1 LVDERAANSYLNGAS
16 LLVRYVLV
24 TDFAWKNLDI
34 EETILRRA
42 GACIVVAG
50 TGTESE
56 LLELAPGADGILTC
70 WKPLTGNVIRR
81 ATHCLCI
88 GRFGIGLDNI
98 DVQGATKAGILVTNV
113 PAYCVDEVSD
123 HAMALLLSC
132 ARKTAFYDRNIKSG
146 VYDLQAGTPL
156 YRLREKTLGIVGFGK
171 IGRALSAKA
180 RAFGLKIIAFDPY
193 SNAAAMAEHGVE
205 LVAFPELIK
214 RSDFVSV
221 HVPLSSETCGLFNYE
236 AFRAMKPTSVIVNT
250 SRGDVIDSKA
260 LLTALEEGLIA
271 AAGLDV
277 LSVEPPAG
285 DDQLTRHP
293 KVVATPHA
301 AFNSEESLQELRHSA
316 AVQMA
321 DVLSGRRPQ
330 NIVNAEVLQEP
341 QLRWRPA

>member
-1 LVDERAANSYLNGAS
+1 MRQ
-16 LLVRYVLV
+16 VLV
-24 TDFAWKNLDI
+24 TDFAWKDLEI
-34 EETILRRA
+34 EETILRRV
-42 GACIVVAG
+42 GARIVVAS
-50 TGTESE
+50 TGCESE

-70 WKPLTGNVIRR
+70 WKTVNATVIQR
-81 ATHCLCI
+81 AAHCLSI

-98 DVQGATKAGILVTNV
+98 DVQGATEAGILVTNV

-146 VYDLQAGTPL
+146 MYDLQAGTPL

-171 IGRALSAKA
+171 IGKALSAKA
-180 RAFGLKIIAFDPY
+180 RAFGLKIMVFDPY
-193 SNAAAMAEHGVE
+193 SDPAAMAENNVE
-205 LVAFPELIK
+205 QVAFPELVK

-221 HVPLSSETCGLFNYE
+221 HVPLSSETSGLFNYE

-260 LLTALEEGLIA
+260 LLAALEEGLIA
-271 AAGLDV
+271 GAGLDV
-277 LSVEPPAG
+277 LSVEPPAA

-301 AFNSEESLQELRHSA
+301 AFNSEESLQELRKSA
-316 AVQMA
+316 ADQMA

-330 NIVNAEVLQEP
+330 NIVNAAVLKEP
-341 QLRWRPA
+341 KLRWRPAL